1 MCHRLQTAARHDIGE
16 TGRPTSRN
24 FNVARNAYRLV
35 KRAAI
40 AWKVPLNVFNY
51 TCDDGSILDIHYL
64 HPKHLLSYFLE
75 NHPVLL
81 FGTPDRDKAQQSL
94 LAWWK
99 GFAQY
104 HPTHAA
110 FSLGEPL
117 DRLLPIALHGDEGRG
132 KRRSQTTVF
141 SIESVIGIKGHSS
154 NCDDCRPIGLWNA
167 PYGEDGYQHPFVHC
181 LRHNMKGHS
190 FLQRFPLFLLP
201 GTMANNYKR
210 LTCELIT
217 FLACELKTLFHS
229 GIQVGGVTYRVVIV
243 GSKGDLKWISKI
255 ACLTRDFEH
264 MGRIQDAN
272 SCHQCLAGQEGLPA
286 EDFTTVPCWAGT
298 IHVERP
304 WSNSELPCL
313 YQIPFDDERPEWIYK
328 NDGFPTLR
336 LGVYRDFSA
345 SCIFLFMKWK
355 YFGSGDMRVLLVN
368 AHSLFSLW
376 CKTTQQ
382 TPALR
387 SFSLA
392 LFNYENAGSYVW
404 SNTKGSDTLLLCKWI
419 GTIAAGFMLE
429 ETDGEKKNVL
439 SVILSASRLSAKW
452 FDTIY
457 THGTFLNR
465 QCASTL
471 YETGQAF
478 LQGYTWLADF
488 CMTNQLCLF
497 GIKPKCHFQKHALYE
512 IYLQL
517 QSGCTAILSPAV
529 WDCSQNEDLIGRMCR
544 LGRKID
550 TRVITQRSLE
560 FYLIKAAVLLRRH
573 MSEHQDL
580 DK

>member
-154 NCDDCRPIGLWNA
+154 NCDDCHPVGLWNA

-190 FLQRFPLFLLP
+190 FLQHFPLFLLP

-217 FLACELKTLFHS
+217 FLA
-229 GIQVGGVTYRVVIV
+229 G
-243 GSKGDLKWISKI
+243 
-255 ACLTRDFEH
+255 
-264 MGRIQDAN
+264 
-272 SCHQCLAGQEGLPA
+272 
-286 EDFTTVPCWAGT
+286 
-298 IHVERP
+298 
-304 WSNSELPCL
+304 
-313 YQIPFDDERPEWIYK
+313 
-328 NDGFPTLR
+328 
-336 LGVYRDFSA
+336 
-345 SCIFLFMKWK
+345 
-355 YFGSGDMRVLLVN
+355 
-368 AHSLFSLW
+368 
-376 CKTTQQ
+376 
-382 TPALR
+382 
-387 SFSLA
+387 
-392 LFNYENAGSYVW
+392 
-404 SNTKGSDTLLLCKWI
+404 
-419 GTIAAGFMLE
+419 
-429 ETDGEKKNVL
+429 
-439 SVILSASRLSAKW
+439 
-452 FDTIY
+452 
-457 THGTFLNR
+457 
-465 QCASTL
+465 
-471 YETGQAF
+471 
-478 LQGYTWLADF
+478 
-488 CMTNQLCLF
+488 
-497 GIKPKCHFQKHALYE
+497 
-512 IYLQL
+512 
-517 QSGCTAILSPAV
+517 ILSPAV

-580 DK
+580 EK